1 MIDFRARL
9 CYNARM
15 ELRELKYFLAV
26 AREESITRAA
36 EYLHITQPCLTRQIQ
51 SMEAEVGQPLFL
63 RTGRKMLLTD
73 AGRLLRKRAEEI
85 TELYDKAEREW
96 LDLTDGAHG
105 EVYIGGGESYG
116 MTFLADAALDLLR
129 DYPEVKIHIY
139 SGDIIDVTER
149 LDKGLIDFG
158 LLMQPPDI
166 TKYESLSLPYRDRW
180 GLLLRSDH
188 PLAQKEFIAPEDLSG
203 LPVMQS
209 RQSLQK
215 SRLNEWLNGVPV
227 NVIGSYNLL
236 YNATYFALN
245 GAGGVLCLDKLIN
258 TTGGALVFRPL
269 RPTVEAEIKVV
280 WKKYRELSKAAQIFL
295 KLLTRRLS
303 APQRGAR
310 S

>member
-1 MIDFRARL
+1 M
-9 CYNARM
+9 
-15 ELRELKYFLAV
+15 
-26 AREESITRAA
+26 
-36 EYLHITQPCLTRQIQ
+36 
-51 SMEAEVGQPLFL
+51 
-63 RTGRKMLLTD
+63 
-73 AGRLLRKRAEEI
+73 
-85 TELYDKAEREW
+85 
-96 LDLTDGAHG
+96 
-105 EVYIGGGESYG
+105 
-116 MTFLADAALDLLR
+116 
-129 DYPEVKIHIY
+129 
-139 SGDIIDVTER
+139 
-149 LDKGLIDFG
+149 
-158 LLMQPPDI
+158 
-166 TKYESLSLPYRDRW
+166 
-180 GLLLRSDH
+180 LRSDH

-215 SRLNEWLNGVPV
+215 SRLNEGLNGVPV

-236 YNATYFALN
+236 HNATYFALN
-245 GAGGVLCLDKLIN
+245 GAGGVLYLDKLIN